1 MMAMT
6 KVQQLLQ
13 TSFPAL
19 QFSFYRSLAD
29 KSYFKIGGPAEVFYS
44 ANTRE
49 EAIALLNFCQD
60 RQIRFTILGGAS
72 NVIIA
77 DEGLS
82 GLVLELGFRDTTI
95 VSETAEELLMQADA
109 GIKTSAL
116 VAKTTSRNATGLE
129 GFIGVPGV
137 LGGAIYNNAH
147 YLGYLL
153 GDYITQVEL
162 YDLDKREISF
172 ISRENCQFAYEQSIF
187 QTNKHLL
194 ILSAFFALKKG
205 KPEEIKERVR
215 QAISKREREQP
226 LSLPSCGCVF
236 QNPSNNDHLRELF
249 PQFAQSNTIPAGF
262 LIDQAG
268 LKGSQIGGIQVSEK
282 HAAFFVNRG
291 AGTATQVRALVE
303 QVKATVL
310 QKFGVM
316 LKEEVF
322 YLS

>member
-1 MMAMT
+1 MT
-6 KVQQLLQ
+6 RAQDLLQ
-13 TSFPAL
+13 THFGAL
-19 QFSFYRSLAD
+19 QLNFDYPLAN
-29 KSYFKIGGPAEVFYS
+29 KSYFKLGGHAEVFYS
-44 ANTRE
+44 ATTRE
-49 EAIALLNFCQD
+49 QAIALLNFCQD
-60 RQIRFTILGGAS
+60 QQIRFTILGGAS

-82 GLVLELGFRDTTI
+82 GLVLELGCKEVTIISDTTT
-95 VSETAEELLMQADA
+95 ELQLQAEA

-116 VAKTTSRNATGLE
+116 VAKTTSRSATGLE

-147 YLGYLL
+147 YLGYLI
-153 GDYITQVEL
+153 GDYITQVEV
-162 YDLDKREISF
+162 YDLDRRELSI

-187 QTNKHLL
+187 QTNKHLV

-205 KPEEIKERVR
+205 NPEEIKERVR
-215 QAISKREREQP
+215 QAIAKREREQP

-249 PQFAQSNTIPAGF
+249 PQFAQSATIPAGF

-268 LKGSQIGGIQVSEK
+268 LKGSRVGDIQVSEK
-282 HAAFFVNRG
+282 HAAFFVNLG
-291 AGTATQVRALVE
+291 AGHAADVRSLVE
-303 QVKATVL
+303 QVKAAVV